1 MTALREPSAP
11 ISAKAHVEFCHV
23 RLEAN
28 QWAATIY
35 VVGLLAD
42 LAATRT
48 EIVIT
53 SLSEATS
60 VIRMDLRGVQLI
72 DPSAFIR
79 VARSLKHWRDLRCG
93 RVTIE
98 VPERSRR
105 PSTPFTKTAIGR
117 PGFYDGGTHSN
128 QDRYIRSV

>member
-1 MTALREPSAP
+1 M
-11 ISAKAHVEFCHV
+11 EFCHV

-28 QWAATIY
+28 QRAATIY
-35 VVGLLAD
+35 VVGMLTE

-48 EIVIT
+48 ENVIT
-53 SLSEATS
+53 SLSEATA

-72 DPSAFIR
+72 DPSAFVR
-79 VARSLKHWRDLRCG
+79 VARSLRRWRDLRCG
-93 RVTIE
+93 CVTIE

-105 PSTPFTKTAIGR
+105 FGFARSRTPAAIG
-117 PGFYDGGTHSN
+117 PVFCEGNSQSN